1 MRALSLLLTFGLTL
15 GLVLPAVA
23 APDYAR
29 EKNWAGEVEP
39 SVMIGDAVW
48 LELASGHKFLTLYT
62 EAESAK
68 ARDGVGVIVIH
79 GMGVHPDWGLIGPLR
94 QNLPEHGYATLSVQ
108 MPVLKA
114 DAKGDE
120 YPPTF
125 DEAAARIQTAID
137 FMAAKGYSKIVLA
150 THSLGCR
157 MTAHYLQRNP
167 KAGVAAWVAIGAPA
181 ALDYAKLKF
190 PVLDLYGENDLPQV
204 LSSAKAR
211 AKGLSGKPKS
221 AQKVAP
227 KADHFFNGKDALL
240 LDMVREYLD
249 KTL

>member
-1 MRALSLLLTFGLTL
+1 MRALSLLLAFGLTL
-15 GLVLPAVA
+15 GLAMPAVA

-29 EKNWAGEVEP
+29 EKNWAAEVEP
-39 SVMIGDAVW
+39 SVMVGDAVW
-48 LELASGHKFLTLYT
+48 LELASGHKFLTLFT
-62 EAESAK
+62 EAESGKAK
-68 ARDGVGVIVIH
+68 EGVGVIVIH
-79 GMGVHPDWGLIGPLR
+79 GMGVHPDWGLIGPFR

-137 FMAAKGYSKIVLA
+137 FMTAKGYSKIVLA
-150 THSLGCR
+150 THSLGSR
-157 MTAHYLQRNP
+157 MAAHYLQRNP
-167 KAGVAAWVAIGAPA
+167 NIKLAAWVAIGAPA
-181 ALDYAKLKF
+181 ALDYGKLKF
-190 PVLDLYGENDLPQV
+190 PVLDLYGENDLPHV
-204 LSSAKAR
+204 LNSAKAR

-221 AQKVAP
+221 AQMVAP
-227 KADHFFNGKDALL
+227 KADHFFNGKDSLL
-240 LDMVREYLD
+240 LDMVRGYLD